1 MNQDKEF
8 YNTEFIN
15 FLEELSD
22 NTDVAS
28 VFKQGSKLTS
38 EDFLKIY
45 TEYLEKELEKKDND

>member
-45 TEYLEKELEKKDND
+45 TEYLEKELEKKR

>member
-1 MNQDKEF
+1 MNQDKDF

-28 VFKQGSKLTS
+28 VFKEGSKLTS

-45 TEYLEKELEKKDND
+45 TEYLEKELEKKR

>member
-1 MNQDKEF
+1 MDQNRNLNND
-8 YNTEFIN
+8 EFID

-28 VFKQGSKLTS
+28 IFKKGSKLTS

-45 TEYLEKELEKKDND
+45 TEYLEKELEKKDKD

>member
-1 MNQDKEF
+1 MNQDKDF

-22 NTDVAS
+22 DTDVAS
-28 VFKQGSKLTS
+28 IFKKGSKLTS